1 MTSFVKIR
9 DKVVNLYKNLL
20 QFISHD
26 IWSMDIGNFSKI
38 KVRLIR
44 NFKIAIITS
53 RHFSM
58 DRIGL
63 QSVALSYFA
72 TLAFIPFIAVI
83 FTITN
88 GFGFD
93 NRLRDLLYMNF
104 SGNQEIVNYI
114 IQFANNIIETAQ
126 TGPYGIISFLV
137 FVWLVIWLM
146 LNVERAFNEV
156 WKVEKSG
163 RTGKRIIAYISIL
176 LFAPFILIIFLA
188 TPISVSST
196 FNLIGLGSFFE
207 GLSSFVTWLI
217 FFLFI
222 LLIFT
227 AMYKFIPNVKVS
239 IRAAFNASVITSI
252 AFIILQ
258 FLYME
263 TQLFVSRL
271 NGVYGAF
278 AAIPL
283 FMIWINFAWF
293 FILFG
298 AELSYAYEHVDN
310 YNIDNYKFFK
320 KI

>member
-1 MTSFVKIR
+1 MTSFGKIR
-9 DKVVNLYKNLL
+9 DRVVNLYKSLL
-20 QFISHD
+20 QFVSHD
-26 IWSMDIGNFSKI
+26 IWSMDIANFSKI
-38 KVRLIR
+38 KVKLIR
-44 NFKIAIITS
+44 NVKIAIITS

-63 QSVALSYFA
+63 QAVALSYFA

-93 NRLRDLLYMNF
+93 SRLRDLLYMNF
-104 SGNQEIVNYI
+104 SESQEIVNYI
-114 IQFANNIIETAQ
+114 ITFANNIIETAKK
-126 TGPYGIISFLV
+126 GPYGIISFLV
-137 FVWLVIWLM
+137 FAWLVIWLM

-156 WKVEKSG
+156 WKVEKS
-163 RTGKRIIAYISIL
+163 RKTGKRVIAYISIL
-176 LFAPFILIIFLA
+176 LFTPFILIILLA
-188 TPISVSST
+188 TPILVSST
-196 FNLIGLGSFFE
+196 FNLIGWGGFFKE
-207 GLSSFVTWLI
+207 LSSFVIWLI

-222 LLIFT
+222 LVIFT
-227 AMYKFIPNVKVS
+227 AMYKFIPSIKVTL
-239 IRAAFNASVITSI
+239 RAAFNASVITSI
-252 AFIILQ
+252 AFTLLQ

-310 YNIDNYKFFK
+310 YNTDNYKVFK